1 MADLVSKSCVDF
13 AAALSSAEPVP
24 GGGGAAA
31 LTGTL
36 AASLGAMAARLS
48 AARKKT
54 EAEREALEEQIQI
67 ADALRQ
73 RLLSLVD
80 WDALLF
86 TPLQKAYSIPKDAPG
101 RAETLRK
108 ATLDACE
115 APMQMLDCLNEVSR
129 LLSELLERVSPLLL
143 SDVGCAAALCH
154 GALRAAAMNVWVNT
168 HSLRADYQAAAMD
181 LEVRRLLT
189 EALPRTERV
198 VAAVEEKL
206 GG

>member
-1 MADLVSKSCVDF
+1 MADLASKSCVDF
-13 AAALSSAEPVP
+13 AAALASAEPVP

-31 LTGTL
+31 LTGAL
-36 AASLGAMAARLS
+36 AASLGAMAGRLS
-48 AARKKT
+48 AARKKA
-54 EAEREALEEQIQI
+54 EAEREALDARVQI

-73 RLLSLVD
+73 RLLSLID

-86 TPLQKAYSIPKDAPG
+86 VPLQRAYSIPKDAPG

-108 ATLDACE
+108 ASLDACE
-115 APMQMLDCLNEVSR
+115 APLQMLGCLSEVSQ
-129 LLSELLERVSPLLL
+129 LLEELLERVSPLLL

-154 GALRAAAMNVWVNT
+154 GALQAAAMNVWVNT
-168 HSLRADYQAAAMD
+168 HSLGEDPQAAAMNI
-181 LEVRRLLT
+181 EVRRLLT
-189 EALPRTERV
+189 EALPRAERV